1 MAGSGVTPPHD
12 ESAGNQGPQACD
24 LTQGCKMLKP
34 LIPAIVSAILFV
46 GCKGND
52 GPSATYEAYY
62 KKAAAGISA
71 FEEDAQFYSARKRAE
86 VEQKIPA
93 MMQSMGK
100 SREDVV
106 ALYLAMSKA
115 VAQCKKI
122 TLDREEV
129 SGTLATLTYRQ
140 EDTCGNKPSGPE
152 FQKVRL
158 LNENGW
164 KIDHV
169 EVAL

>member
-1 MAGSGVTPPHD
+1 
-12 ESAGNQGPQACD
+12 
-24 LTQGCKMLKP
+24 
-34 LIPAIVSAILFV
+34 
-46 GCKGND
+46 
-52 GPSATYEAYY
+52 
-62 KKAAAGISA
+62 
-71 FEEDAQFYSARKRAE
+71 
-86 VEQKIPA
+86 

-106 ALYLAMSKA
+106 ALHLAMSKA

-122 TLDREEV
+122 TVDREEV

-140 EDTCGNKPSGPE
+140 EDICGNRAAGPE

-169 EVAL
+169 EIAL